1 MKRGIKLSAILI
13 LCLILNVN
21 AQTWRSK
28 LYPDNWQPPST
39 SDFYRDMLIQ
49 DFSYAGYHRGEKEI
63 PVKKQIML
71 DVTKPPY
78 NADHT
83 GKQNVTAILQKA
95 IDDAGR
101 LKQGGIVYLPKG
113 TYKVSPLG
121 DNDYCLRI
129 EHSYVVLSGS
139 GPGQT
144 FIYNSSA
151 NMRSK
156 AIITIRSGTSWA
168 KTGENKKQIMKDL
181 MGPTTIIPVQ
191 STSGFKAGDLII
203 VRNYID
209 NNWIEKHKMLQY
221 WKGKGDD
228 LGGLLYCR
236 EIMAVNHQ
244 TNELTIDIPIR
255 YALETMHGA
264 CVYKA
269 PPMLMEVG
277 VENLSVGNQQSLIK
291 GGWSEE
297 DYHQDSNGSYQCH
310 NSWAIAMSQVNNGW
324 IRQVTSYHPEGN
336 TSDAH
341 LLSNGIKVSQT
352 KNVSILNCTF
362 GYPQFGGGGGNGYM
376 YRIMSNE
383 TLLQDCIA
391 DFNRHGFVMSQMA
404 ASGNVFFR
412 CTDRNSGS
420 QTGLQRYQKTNGSG
434 SDHHMH
440 FSQSNLFDQC
450 LVENSYF
457 AAGWRKWGGSTIHG
471 LTATHSVYWNLTSN
485 GSQAEAVQTQQSGYG
500 YVIGTAGN
508 KPDIKTSAWAP
519 GTEVITDPVDY
530 MEGIGQGNKL
540 SPQSL
545 YLDQKNKRLA
555 SHKK

>member
-1 MKRGIKLSAILI
+1 MKKDIIISAIL
-13 LCLILNVN
+13 LLTLLVN
-21 AQTWRSK
+21 AHAQSWRSK
-28 LYPDNWQPPST
+28 LYPDNWQPS
-39 SDFYRDMLIQ
+39 SASYFYKDMLIQ

-63 PVKKQIML
+63 PVIKQMML

-83 GKQNVTAILQKA
+83 GKQDVTAILQKA

-101 LKQGGIVYLPKG
+101 QKQGGTVYLPKG
-113 TYKVSPLG
+113 TYKVSPLAG
-121 DNDYCLRI
+121 NNYCLLI
-129 EHSYVVLSGS
+129 ENSYVVLSGS
-139 GPGQT
+139 GTGQT

-156 AIITIRSGTSWA
+156 AIIAVRSGDSWA
-168 KTGENKKQIMKDL
+168 KMGENKRQIVKDL
-181 MGPTTIIPVQ
+181 MGPTTTIPVQ
-191 STSGFKAGDLII
+191 SVSGFKVGDLII

-221 WKGKGDD
+221 WKNKGND

-236 EIMAVNHQ
+236 EIVAVNPA

-255 YALETMHGA
+255 YALETIHGA

-269 PPMLMEVG
+269 PPMLTEVG
-277 VENLSVGNQQSLIK
+277 VENLSVGNQQSFVK
-291 GGWSEE
+291 GGWLEE

-310 NSWAIAMSQVNNGW
+310 DSWAITMSQVSNGW
-324 IRQVTSYHPEGN
+324 IRQVNSYHPEGN
-336 TSDAH
+336 SSDAH
-341 LLSNGIKVSQT
+341 LLSNGVKVSQT
-352 KNVSILNCTF
+352 KNVSILNCKF

-391 DFNRHGFVMSQMA
+391 DLNRHGFVMSHTA
-404 ASGNVFFR
+404 ASGNVFLR
-412 CTDRNSGS
+412 CTDRNSGR
-420 QTGLQRYQKTNGSG
+420 QTGLQGYQKTNGSG

-457 AAGWRKWGGSTIHG
+457 AAGWRQWGGSTIHG
-471 LTATHSVYWNLTSN
+471 LTGTHSVYWNLTSN
-485 GSQAEAVQTQQSGYG
+485 GSQAEAVQTQQSNYG
-500 YVIGTAGN
+500 YVIGTAGS
-508 KPDIKTSAWAP
+508 KPNIKTSAWVP
-519 GTEVITDPVDY
+519 GTEIITNPVDY
-530 MEGIGQGNKL
+530 VEGIGQGKQL
-540 SPQSL
+540 TPQSL
-545 YLDQKNKRLA
+545 YMDQKNKRLA
-555 SHKK
+555 MRRK